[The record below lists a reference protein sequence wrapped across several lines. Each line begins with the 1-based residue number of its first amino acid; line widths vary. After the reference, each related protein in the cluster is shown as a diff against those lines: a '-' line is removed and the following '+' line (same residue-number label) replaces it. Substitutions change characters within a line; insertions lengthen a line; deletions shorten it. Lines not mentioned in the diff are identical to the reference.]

1 MFIRNLLLIF
11 LAMSGLAVPPGFAET
26 PVILAHLNPI
36 EVDAELNFSDLVDAT
51 LEFYPDST
59 WLNTLEEEAKAI
71 AQRSESWF
79 AGSPTLVLAYQEAS
93 SGTLHIGD
101 AVIGTPLWNFGQRD
115 AEKAL
120 AQQTQKSAQ
129 SQKDLT
135 KLTVTGLLR
144 TALWNM
150 SLMNI
155 RHEQARLDYETS
167 QRLVTEIKKR
177 YKLGEMAKS
186 DLLLVQGELLQK
198 QLTLVQAGAEVMRAR
213 KLYISIT
220 QSNIVP
226 AHFDE
231 SLFGLSKIEQN
242 HPGLQAINSLIDRK
256 RAEIDAIRL
265 TGSGQ
270 NKLWVGVNSDHGDSR
285 SNHTESFNITLE
297 IPFGGDAHLAPKIAA
312 AHVALNKLI
321 AQRTQISRDLNR
333 MHQEAEQNLQVNRAE
348 LEIANELKQVAEH
361 NMKIT
366 EVKFSV
372 GEIDLIDF
380 LKIQSTTQRAILN
393 AKLHS
398 ITRQRNIALYNQS
411 VGAMP

>member
-1 MFIRNLLLIF
+1 MFIRKLRLIF
-11 LAMSGLAVPPGFAET
+11 LAMYALALPPGFADS
-26 PVILAHLNPI
+26 PVILANLNPI
-36 EVDAELNFSDLVDAT
+36 EVDTELSFPDLVDAT
-51 LEFYPDST
+51 LQLYPDST

-101 AVIGTPLWNFGQRD
+101 AVIGAPLWNFGQRD

-120 AQQTQKSAQ
+120 AQQAQRSAQ

-150 SLMNI
+150 SLMNL
-155 RHEQARLDYETS
+155 RDEQALSDYKTS
-167 QRLVTEIKKR
+167 QLLVTEIEKR
-177 YKLGEMAKS
+177 YKLGEMSKS
-186 DLLLVQGELLQK
+186 DLLLAQGELLQK
-198 QLTLVQAGAEVMRAR
+198 RLSLVQAEAEVMRAR

-220 QSNIVP
+220 QSNIIP
-226 AHFDE
+226 GHFNE

-270 NKLWVGVNSDHGDSR
+270 NVLWMGVNSDHGDSR
-285 SNHTESFNITLE
+285 SNRTESFNIMLE
-297 IPFGGDAHLAPKIAA
+297 IPFGGNAHLAPKIAA

-333 MHQEAEQNLQVNRAE
+333 MHQEAEQNLQVNQAE
-348 LEIANELKQVAEH
+348 LDIANELKQVVEH

-366 EVKFSV
+366 ELKFSV